1 MSKASKL
8 VGGALIGMDSA
19 VVVVNHKR
27 YLLAPPTI
35 HRIAGAAYYLSDL
48 EEGKSFRDIIA
59 TINDASKLTHA
70 LSFFIKGDISLAE
83 ELSYGTFDEVVAGL
97 ETAYSMISAKNFMTL
112 SALAKSV
119 ASLTA
124 KAKS

>member
-1 MSKASKL
+1 
-8 VGGALIGMDSA
+8 MDSA
-19 VVVVNHKR
+19 VIVVNHKR

-35 HRIAGAAYYLSDL
+35 HKIAGAAYYLSDL
-48 EEGKSFRDIIA
+48 EDGKSFRDIIA
-59 TINDASKLTHA
+59 TINDAGKLAHA
-70 LSFFIKGDISLAE
+70 LSFFIKGDTTLAE

-119 ASLTA
+119 ANLTA